1 LKKALELPPEG
12 RAALASSLLESLDDR
27 VDPAAEDDWK
37 LEIARRDADLDS
49 GKVTAVSW
57 AEARRQVSD
66 FLNGH

>member
-1 LKKALELPPEG
+1 LKKVLELPPEG

-37 LEIARRDADLDS
+37 LEIARRIADS

-57 AEARRQVSD
+57 AEARRQVSE
-66 FLNGH
+66 FLNGR